1 MRILVAGWL
10 LGTAATFSALAP
22 AIVPSPVAAEDVRAA
37 GRRGAWAPPA
47 EARRWVEVQESLD
60 RVFRLDWSKEGQKL
74 SGYVYNLTSRY
85 AARMRL
91 RIEGVDSSGNIV
103 ATQRAWVPD
112 VPPNNRTFFEVKVN
126 DAPGYRI
133 TIESYN
139 LIQEI
144 ASIGDRWRAR

>member
-10 LGTAATFSALAP
+10 WGAVATFSALAP
-22 AIVPSPVAAEDVRAA
+22 AIVPSPAAAEVQ
-37 GRRGAWAPPA
+37 GA
-47 EARRWVEVQESLD
+47 SD
-60 RVFRLDWSKEGQKL
+60 GIFRLEWSKEGQKL
-74 SGYVYNLTSRY
+74 SGYVYNVTSRY

-91 RIEGVDSSGNIV
+91 RIEGVDASGNIV

-112 VPPNNRTFFEVKVN
+112 VPPRNRTFFEVKVG
-126 DAPGYRI
+126 DAPAYRI

-144 ASIGDRWRAR
+144 ASIGDRWRTR

>member
-10 LGTAATFSALAP
+10 CCTVAMFSAVTP
-22 AIVPSPVAAEDVRAA
+22 AIVPSPAAAQL
-37 GRRGAWAPPA
+37 
-47 EARRWVEVQESLD
+47 QESLD
-60 RVFRLDWSKEGQKL
+60 RVFRLEWSKEGQKL

-91 RIEGVDSSGNIV
+91 RVEGVDASGNIV
-103 ATQRAWVPD
+103 ATQRTWVPD
-112 VPPNNRTFFEVKVN
+112 VPPNNRTFFEVKVG
-126 DAPGYRI
+126 DAPAYRI

>member
-1 MRILVAGWL
+1 MRILAAGWL
-10 LGTAATFSALAP
+10 LGIVATFSALAP
-22 AIVPSPVAAEDVRAA
+22 AIAAA
-37 GRRGAWAPPA
+37 
-47 EARRWVEVQESLD
+47 EVQESLD
-60 RVFRLDWSKEGQKL
+60 RVFRLEWSKEGQKL

-91 RIEGVDSSGNIV
+91 RIEGVDASGNIM
-103 ATQRAWVPD
+103 ATQRTWVPD
-112 VPPNNRTFFEVKVN
+112 VPPNNRTFFEVKVG

>member
-1 MRILVAGWL
+1 MRILIAGWL
-10 LGTAATFSALAP
+10 WGTVATFSALAP
-22 AIVPSPVAAEDVRAA
+22 AIVPSLAAS
-37 GRRGAWAPPA
+37 
-47 EARRWVEVQESLD
+47 EVQESLD
-60 RVFRLDWSKEGQKL
+60 RVFRLEWSKEGQKL

-91 RIEGVDSSGNIV
+91 RIEGVDASGNIV

-112 VPPNNRTFFEVKVN
+112 VPPNNRTFFEVKVG
-126 DAPGYRI
+126 DASGYRI